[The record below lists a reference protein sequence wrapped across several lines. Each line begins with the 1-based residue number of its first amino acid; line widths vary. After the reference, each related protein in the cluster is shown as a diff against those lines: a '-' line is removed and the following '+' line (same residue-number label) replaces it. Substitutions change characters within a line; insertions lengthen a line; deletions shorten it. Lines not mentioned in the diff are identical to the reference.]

1 MTNEGGLIAGGYSAP
16 PSLPSSP
23 TNPSAAKFAPQGDV
37 HMRTY
42 TQIKFLYYP
51 LAWYIKVAS
60 RVAKQLETQDLRKL
74 GNISS
79 FSTSQN
85 DSIVPSLPAK
95 MKILSEIKLFPLCAV
110 SHENQSQPQMFV
122 NHCMLII
129 LLFTLSVVRHLI
141 FFIIIIGIHSMQGHY
156 EV

>member
-1 MTNEGGLIAGGYSAP
+1 MKGGLQQGATVHP

-60 RVAKQLETQDLRKL
+60 RVAKQPET
-74 GNISS
+74 
-79 FSTSQN
+79 
-85 DSIVPSLPAK
+85 
-95 MKILSEIKLFPLCAV
+95 
-110 SHENQSQPQMFV
+110 
-122 NHCMLII
+122 
-129 LLFTLSVVRHLI
+129 
-141 FFIIIIGIHSMQGHY
+141 
-156 EV
+156 